1 MGHIL
6 DKLQI
11 LISKATGKL
20 SDLMI
25 PALHYVI
32 YKIRNTD
39 MNFCLGIPNVNDEKA
54 IHLRWKRLSLKV
66 SQQNLSLGAN
76 YNEKLCTL
84 IVGEFH
90 LKAILLVG
98 VLI

>member
-1 MGHIL
+1 
-6 DKLQI
+6 
-11 LISKATGKL
+11 
-20 SDLMI
+20 
-25 PALHYVI
+25 
-32 YKIRNTD
+32 
-39 MNFCLGIPNVNDEKA
+39 MNFCLAIPNVNDEKA
-54 IHLRWKRLSLKV
+54 IHLRWKRPSLKV

-98 VLI
+98 VLIVLVETLFLLSNTELAIGFLFQNNS

>member
-1 MGHIL
+1 
-6 DKLQI
+6 
-11 LISKATGKL
+11 
-20 SDLMI
+20 MI

-39 MNFCLGIPNVNDEKA
+39 MNFCLEIPNVNDEKA
-54 IHLRWKRLSLKV
+54 IHLRWKRPSLKV

-84 IVGEFH
+84 IVGEFQLQGH
-90 LKAILLVG
+90 FVSRCSNCSCGDFVFAFKHRISHWLL
-98 VLI
+98 ISI